1 MKDTDAFVFNMNTKY
16 TPNNYD
22 YAVQTYPSGFCFGGN
37 ILYVRGDTL
46 NRDNGGYCLTGKEYG
61 YNISGDVSPLTNQKE
76 RFTCA

>member
-22 YAVQTYPSGFCFGGN
+22 KAISTLPSGFSFGDG
-37 ILYVRGDTL
+37 ILAVTGDTL
-46 NRDNGGYCLTGKEYG
+46 NTDNGGWCYTGKGRY
-61 YNISGDVSPLTNQKE
+61 YDISGDVSPLTNQKE